1 MKLKQ
6 SWIIAGV
13 IALAVGACL
22 CILLIVI
29 LISSGINLRQF
40 PFASSTEIETAGT
53 LTPTSIPRPSAT
65 TEDTPTIPNT
75 DTPSPTEILGI
86 DPEIL
91 GQMDEIESQVMDL
104 RGLRTTGP
112 VPRTLLTSEE
122 LHQRVLDDFLAD
134 YTEEEAK
141 DDARVLALLGLLDP
155 NFDLLDFYLELYSE
169 QVAGYYDDETKEMF
183 VVHDE
188 GFNGPER
195 LTYSHEYVHVLQD
208 QIYDFQEGLNY
219 SDEFCEAESERCAAL
234 QAVIEGD
241 ATYLEEQ
248 WLRNYATPKDISEIL
263 DFIGSYSS
271 PVYDSAP
278 AFMQEDFL
286 FPYTFGTDFVRE
298 IHFEG
303 GWAAVDALYAN
314 PPVST
319 EQILHPT
326 RFPGDQPIVL
336 EAPDLATSLGESWR
350 EIEHNVLGEWY
361 TRLTLNEFIDSD
373 LSMRAAE
380 GWGGDYYVALY
391 HDGSDQGALVLM
403 TIWDSA
409 KDAEEFYLAFE
420 DYGKSRFDNGSIS
433 NLISTWDSNGGLVH
447 VERWGNQTLWILAPG
462 AQELE
467 ILRDAIAF
475 PLSGS

>member
-1 MKLKQ
+1 MKSKQ
-6 SWIIAGV
+6 SWIIPGV
-13 IALAVGACL
+13 IVLAVGACL
-22 CILLIVI
+22 CILLII
-29 LISSGINLRQF
+29 IMISSGLNLRQF
-40 PFASSTEIETAGT
+40 PFASSTEVEIAAT
-53 LTPTSIPRPSAT
+53 LVPTHTPRPSAT
-65 TEDTPTIPNT
+65 TEDTPTISNT
-75 DTPSPTEILGI
+75 DTPAPTEIPGI

-91 GQMDEIESQVMDL
+91 EQMDEIESQVMDL
-104 RGLRTTGP
+104 RGLRSTGSF
-112 VPRTLLTSEE
+112 PRTLLTPDD
-122 LHQRVLDDFLAD
+122 LRQRVMDDFLAD

-155 NFDLLDFYLELYSE
+155 DFDLLGFYLELFSE
-169 QVAGYYDDETKEMF
+169 QVTGYYDHEIKEMF
-183 VVHDE
+183 VVQDE
-188 GFNGPER
+188 GFKGTER
-195 LTYSHEYVHVLQD
+195 LTYSHEYVHALQD
-208 QIYDFQEGLNY
+208 QVYDFQDGLNY
-219 SDEFCEAESERCAAL
+219 TDEFCEAESERCAAL

-248 WLRNYATPKDISEIL
+248 WLRNYATPKDITEIL

-326 RFPGDQPIVL
+326 RFLGDQPIL
-336 EAPDLATSLGESWR
+336 LKAPDLATSLGDDWR

-361 TRLTLNEFIDSD
+361 TRLTLNEFIDSN
-373 LSMRAAE
+373 LSMHAAE

-391 HDGSDQGALVLM
+391 HDGNDQGALVLM

-409 KDAEEFYLAFE
+409 KDAEEFYFSFV
-420 DYGKSRFDNGSIS
+420 DYGESRFGSGSIS
-433 NLISTWDSNGGLVH
+433 NLNATWESNDGH
-447 VERWGNQTLWILAPG
+447 AFVERWGNQTLWILAPG
-462 AQELE
+462 APELE
-467 ILRDAIAF
+467 SLRGAIEF